1 MTFCL
6 HCSYIPVSLNNK
18 EPKSFKLKSVI
29 SVMPFKPAHAF
40 QREGEGVIKRE
51 RIREESCFAA
61 PEFVIYQILF

>member
-1 MTFCL
+1 
-6 HCSYIPVSLNNK
+6 
-18 EPKSFKLKSVI
+18 
-29 SVMPFKPAHAF
+29 MPFKPAHAF